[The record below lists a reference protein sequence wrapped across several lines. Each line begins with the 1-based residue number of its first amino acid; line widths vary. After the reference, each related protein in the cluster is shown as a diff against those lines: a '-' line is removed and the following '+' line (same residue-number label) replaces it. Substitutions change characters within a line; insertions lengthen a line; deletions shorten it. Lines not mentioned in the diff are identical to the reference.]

1 MRLLALVTGF
11 CVLTV
16 ACGDDSGSET
26 YEARIV
32 RTEFGIPHVTAT
44 NFGSLGFGNG
54 YAYAE
59 DNFCVLM
66 KEIVRAN
73 GQSARYFGEDEGSV
87 NQDFLYTFINTDE
100 YIEGQFRDSQT
111 EDLQSALRGYAAGI
125 NKYLQDTGVDNLP
138 EGDEGCRGADWVRE
152 IADTDVYRVY
162 RKLLVRAG
170 HGPLARFI
178 VAAEAPTEAMASL
191 APPLALESL
200 PFDRSDFGLPTTE
213 EMGSNMYAIGS
224 EASQTG
230 YGILLGNPH
239 FPWSGPLRWSIA
251 HLTIPG
257 EFDIMGAALQGIAIV
272 AIGFN
277 ANVAWSHTVST
288 GERFTL
294 YEVTLVENDPMKYI
308 YDDEERDILAN
319 EVTIQVKLED
329 GTIEERTE
337 VIYSTHFG
345 PVIDLTP
352 ISEAVGGW
360 PTLAG
365 TLMTFRDANIDN
377 TRAIDQFFAMNKAQS
392 VDELQAALGTFV
404 ALPWVNTTATD
415 RDGNAF
421 YGDVTTVPHVTV
433 EKLEDCDD
441 SPYATLI
448 SSLAGLTTLNGSRSD
463 CEWGSDED
471 APVPGLFGPGNL
483 PQLRNRTY
491 VANSNDSY
499 WLSNPDEPLEGF
511 SPLIGRERVEQSMRT
526 RQAFLQAEER
536 LAGTDGL
543 GDPGFTVELVQEL
556 MFGNRNITEEMTRT
570 DVLTICDGVGDWSE
584 GACPTD
590 DGDVAYSQNPT
601 DAATACTIL
610 RSWDGRFNNDSVGA
624 SIWNEF
630 WPRFCRGRG
639 PCAEDVWA
647 VPFDA
652 DDPVNTPRML
662 NVADPNV
669 VETVKCA
676 LGAGV
681 DFLVDGGIPLDR
693 PWGQVQFRRA
703 GDTDIPIHGGGDLF
717 MFNAV
722 DTSFVEG
729 EGYTQFDNGASY
741 IQTVTFDETECPD
754 AYALLSYSLSSD
766 PASDH
771 YSDMTE
777 ELYSPKVWR
786 RMPFCPEDVEAAKI
800 SEIVVTN
807 P

>member
-11 CVLTV
+11 CVLAV

-26 YEARIV
+26 YEATIV
-32 RTEFGIPHVTAT
+32 RTEFGIPHVTAA
-44 NFGSLGFGNG
+44 NFSSLGFGNG

-73 GQSARYFGEDEGSV
+73 GQSALYFGEDEGNI

-100 YIEGQFRDSQT
+100 YIEDQFRDSQT

-170 HGPLARFI
+170 HEPLAPLI
-178 VAAEAPTEAMASL
+178 IAAEAPTEAMASL

-239 FPWSGPLRWSIA
+239 FPWSGPLRWTIA

-257 EFDIMGAALQGIAIV
+257 EFDIMGASLQGIAIPN
-272 AIGFN
+272 IGFN

-288 GERFTL
+288 GQRFTL

-319 EVTIQVKLED
+319 EVTIEVKLED
-329 GTIEERTE
+329 GMIEERTE
-337 VIYSTHFG
+337 IIYSTHFG

-352 ISEAVGGW
+352 INEAVGGW
-360 PTLAG
+360 PTSGG
-365 TLMTFRDANIDN
+365 TLLTFRDANIDN

-392 VDELQAALGTFV
+392 VDELQAALETFV

-415 RDGNAF
+415 RDGNA
-421 YGDVTTVPHVTV
+421 YYADVTTVPHVTA
-433 EKLEDCDD
+433 EKLADCDD
-441 SPYATLI
+441 SPFAALI
-448 SSLAGLTTLNGSRSD
+448 SSIAGLATLNGSRSD

-483 PQLRNRTY
+483 PQLRNTTY

-511 SPLIGRERVEQSMRT
+511 SPLIGGERIEQSLRT
-526 RQAFLQAEER
+526 RQAFVQAEER

-556 MFGNRNITEEMTRT
+556 MFGNRNISEELTRT
-570 DVLTICDGVGDWSE
+570 DVLTICNDVPDWSG
-584 GACPTD
+584 GACPTG

-601 DAATACTIL
+601 EAAAACGIL
-610 RSWDGRFNNDSVGA
+610 ASWDGRFDNDSVGP

-630 WPRFCRGRG
+630 WRRLCGSR
-639 PCAEDVWA
+639 CSEETWA
-647 VPFDA
+647 VPFDPN
-652 DDPVNTPRML
+652 DPVNTPREL
-662 NVADPNV
+662 NDADAGV
-669 VETVKCA
+669 VERVRCA

-681 DFLVDGGIPLDR
+681 DFLVDAGIPRNR
-693 PWGQVQFRRA
+693 PWGQVQYRQA
-703 GDTDIPIHGGGDLF
+703 GDTQIPIHGGSGSF
-717 MFNAV
+717 MFNALQS
-722 DTSFVEG
+722 SFTEG
-729 EGYTQFDNGASY
+729 EGYSRITAGASY

-754 AYALLSYSLSSD
+754 AYAMLSYSLSTD

-771 YSDMTE
+771 FSDMTE

-807 P
+807 R